1 MDHTIARFTD
11 GTELYQDFVVI
22 QYGIDR
28 QDVTQFANLLDGLV
42 AEPDRSGAAVIDFD
56 WPRALDCDAAGLR
69 DRIKEDLQALRAS
82 A

>member
-1 MDHTIARFTD
+1 MDHTTARFND

-28 QDVTQFANLLDGLV
+28 EDVTPFAHLLDGLV

-56 WPRALDCDAAGLR
+56 WPLALDCDAAGSR
-69 DRIKEDLQALRAS
+69 DRINEDLQALRAV